1 MAFSK
6 STIIRTFFRLIFGT
20 IIFALMVGLILMPV
34 LFSWLNLP
42 PIKSVLTG
50 DAQPPPS
57 EEEEDRKQQQQQK
70 PEDIKQDME
79 AGK

>member
-50 DAQPPPS
+50 DAPPPQS
-57 EEEEDRKQQQQQK
+57 AEEEQKQQQQQK
-70 PEDIKQDME
+70 PEDIKGDME
-79 AGK
+79 AGR